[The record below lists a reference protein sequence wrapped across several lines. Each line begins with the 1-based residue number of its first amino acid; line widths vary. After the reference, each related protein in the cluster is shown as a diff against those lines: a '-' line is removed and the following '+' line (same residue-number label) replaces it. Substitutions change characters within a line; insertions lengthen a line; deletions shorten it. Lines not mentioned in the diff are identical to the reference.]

1 MKRVTI
7 LILLLFVC
15 LSSVLS
21 IGTRTARSQS
31 QIANGHITAP
41 SIGSVLQP
49 FVPISISWT
58 VANPA
63 ELDSQDLILS
73 TDGGIT
79 FKIKIAAHLPPEQRQ
94 LKWGTSPGNATGSA
108 KLELALHLRTGVIEQ
123 VLSDDFSI
131 APLPNL
137 GNQTAARLAAE
148 NVSASA
154 LDMNTMSSN
163 FYPDNLG
170 NPNISTIQNGVASPS
185 AKVSPAF
192 ANPGSCTTAE
202 TPILNYNMNHPTQCA
217 SFYNGEPALAQDPTD
232 PRRFFATTGGF
243 AQISS
248 TADWAYSGTSST
260 NALNFGG
267 LASRFDLTVEVGADG
282 TVYAA
287 GLAQP
292 QGGTFPDRILIFRSK
307 NHGATFEAGVA
318 VPNAPT
324 GQFVDKPVL
333 AVNPLNSETLVIT
346 FNVPSVSPGT
356 HLAIC
361 KQASTGN
368 LSDPNIWGVSN
379 PKSENGTDLSTVGST
394 HPLIDPID
402 ATTYRLFVVQ
412 TNVPVTQAEGGYAI
426 YQYQLSTGQLTVGN
440 ALLSRILPAE
450 VIVNGAPVGAPRW
463 NPNSSHQAIEDA
475 LRVSSGSNYTKAAI
489 DYCDPNAHRMYIP
502 TLVDTTNNP
511 NFPDGGLTS
520 DLFLTVWL
528 YTGTESVTTK
538 RILPGEK
545 EKYVACAVTDGHG
558 RVWVDAFI
566 TASDPNNPQNMDNQ
580 RAQKGVI
587 ALSRTTGDAGAVAYM
602 SVRLPAVIPNPNL
615 FLGDYIYTQAA
626 FYPDPNNPGNVNG
639 LGSRVASPTFTDT
652 PYLCS
657 FAYFEIEVS
666 GWN

>member
-1 MKRVTI
+1 MNRVTI
-7 LILLLFVC
+7 LILLLVVC
-15 LSSVLS
+15 LSSVLGL
-21 IGTRTARSQS
+21 GTRPATQG
-31 QIANGHITAP
+31 QIANSRFTAP
-41 SIGSVLQP
+41 SIASVLQP
-49 FVPISISWT
+49 LVPISISWT

-73 TDGGIT
+73 TDGGVT

-94 LKWGTSPGNATGSA
+94 LKWGTAPENATGSA
-108 KLELALHLRTGVIEQ
+108 KLELALHLRSGVIEQ

-131 APLPNL
+131 APFPNL
-137 GNQTAARLAAE
+137 GNQTAANLAAE

-154 LDMNTMSSN
+154 LDMNNMASN

-170 NPNISTIQNGVASPS
+170 NPNISTIQNGVSSPS

-202 TPILNYNMNHPTQCA
+202 TPILNYNMNHSTQCA

-232 PRRFFATTGGF
+232 SRRFFATTGGF

-267 LASRFDLTVEVGADG
+267 LVSRFDLTVEVGADG
-282 TVYAA
+282 TVYVA

-292 QGGTFPDRILIFRSK
+292 QGGTFPDKILIFRSK

-318 VPNAPT
+318 VPNVPT

-333 AVNPLNSETLVIT
+333 AVNPLDRQTLVIM

-402 ATTYRLFVVQ
+402 ATTYRLFVIQ
-412 TNVPVTQAEGGYAI
+412 TNQPVTQSEGGYAI
-426 YQYQLSTGQLTVGN
+426 YQYQVSTGQLTVGN
-440 ALLSRILPAE
+440 ALLNRILPAE
-450 VIVNGAPVGAPRW
+450 VIVNGSPVGAPRW
-463 NPNSSHQAIEDA
+463 NPNFSHQAIENA

-489 DYCDPNAHRMYIP
+489 DYCDPTAHRMYIP

-520 DLFLTVWL
+520 DLFLTVWQ

-538 RILPGEK
+538 RILPGRERK
-545 EKYVACAVTDGHG
+545 VCRLRGHRRAWSSLG
-558 RVWVDAFI
+558 RRLHNSFGPQQPSEYGQS
-566 TASDPNNPQNMDNQ
+566 TCTEGSDS
-580 RAQKGVI
+580 A
-587 ALSRTTGDAGAVAYM
+587 
-602 SVRLPAVIPNPNL
+602 
-615 FLGDYIYTQAA
+615 
-626 FYPDPNNPGNVNG
+626 
-639 LGSRVASPTFTDT
+639 
-652 PYLCS
+652 
-657 FAYFEIEVS
+657 
-666 GWN
+666 